1 MENSLIWYGREGERR
16 KPGPNVL
23 FTQPW
28 DENQVGNG
36 EIKYDYYFTPYLS
49 QYPSLTTPPP
59 SLPPIFLFLPLKFC
73 YESQNM
79 DFRSKS
85 PLSHTAWP
93 LTKSYHFENTNFPDL
108 SEGPL
113 IIANEALFSRY
124 VNLSP
129 PSIFHLFSNTKLAA
143 QPYTYPKFMVPRISF
158 DYFWILQYE
167 PNHHPPKPQ
176 LFQLKFSKLQLNRS
190 QKITMKEN
198 KQIDL
203 S

>member
-16 KPGPNVL
+16 KPSPNVL

-49 QYPSLTTPPP
+49 QYPSLTTTPPP
-59 SLPPIFLFLPLKFC
+59 SPPIFLFLPLKFC

-129 PSIFHLFSNTKLAA
+129 PSIFHLFSTQNQL
-143 QPYTYPKFMVPRISF
+143 
-158 DYFWILQYE
+158 
-167 PNHHPPKPQ
+167 PNHTPTPNLWFHE
-176 LFQLKFSKLQLNRS
+176 LALITFGYSNMS
-190 QKITMKEN
+190 QITILPN
-198 KQIDL
+198 PNFFN
-203 S
+203 